1 MRELFFV
8 LGFGSLLSAQLA
20 PPTVYLVRLDHSNHE
35 SHACT
40 LLQAS
45 GDFHLEVDAGDA
57 TRVFEGQLNPTQLES
72 LERSL
77 SDSTLENLSQRKIEE
92 PLISNR
98 RDSLEISIF
107 RNDHWQ
113 ELRFE
118 TAESQAPF
126 AKSLAPLLRWLA
138 KLEKLPHRELSED
151 AGKNNC
157 LPPKKLALKRRPP
170 ALPET
175 PPKTQGLVRAP
186 MAVPSATA
194 PDRAPVSILFGMFS
208 FRMAQGGAHQSC
220 MLIADDGQYRFE
232 ERVQSTATK
241 PVRTQGSLGRL
252 SAEEISQLRQIL
264 DSPNLVNIRHHEP
277 AGGLVVRMLRDMV
290 RLSIRRTSGVQEI
303 VLSSNQHSSGYFYSG
318 DADLGR
324 ARDLFEF
331 LSEHVES
338 KGSGNLDPS
347 LRNDCKQLP

>member
-1 MRELFFV
+1 MRELIFV
-8 LGFGSLLSAQLA
+8 LGFGSMLSPQVA

-35 SHACT
+35 GHACT
-40 LLQAS
+40 LIQAS
-45 GDFHLEVDAGDA
+45 GDFHLEVDARDT
-57 TRVFEGQLNPTQLES
+57 TRVFEGQLNQTQIES

-77 SDSTLENLSQRKIEE
+77 GDSTLEKLSQPKIEE
-92 PLISNR
+92 PLISNG
-98 RDSLEISIF
+98 RDALEISIF

-126 AKSLAPLLRWLA
+126 GKSLAPLLRWLT

-157 LPPKKLALKRRPP
+157 LPPKKLTLKRRPP
-170 ALPET
+170 ALPES

-186 MAVPSATA
+186 IAVPSATA
-194 PDRAPVSILFGMFS
+194 PDAAPISILFGMFS
-208 FRMAQGGAHQSC
+208 FRIAQGRAHQSC

-232 ERVQSTATK
+232 ERVQISSTK
-241 PVRTQGSLGRL
+241 PIRTQGSLGRL

-264 DSPNLVNIRHHEP
+264 DSPNLANIRHHEP
-277 AGGLVVRMLRDMV
+277 AGGLVVRMMGDLV

-303 VLSSNQHSSGYFYSG
+303 VLSSHQHSSGYFYSG

-324 ARDLFEF
+324 ARDLLEF
-331 LSEHVES
+331 LSKHVES
-338 KGSGNLDPS
+338 KGSENLDPS
-347 LRNDCKQLP
+347 LRNDCKELP